1 MVNLWSFWVS
11 HRLIYH
17 ALYDTLI
24 PGHPL
29 LSVGGCCCGLMLS
42 PWQWKFIVQS
52 KREGTKRHSVNWSMW
67 FPSCIAGACDLVKG
81 KWVPDARPPDYTNET
96 CRFIQGHQ
104 NCMKNGRPDVGYLHW
119 KWQPDQCDL
128 PRINAKSFLKAM
140 RDRSMVFAG
149 DSIARNQFQSL
160 LCLLSQVFI
169 NFSLLHGAN
178 PL

>member
-1 MVNLWSFWVS
+1 M
-11 HRLIYH
+11 
-17 ALYDTLI
+17 
-24 PGHPL
+24 
-29 LSVGGCCCGLMLS
+29 
-42 PWQWKFIVQS
+42 
-52 KREGTKRHSVNWSMW
+52 
-67 FPSCIAGACDLVKG
+67 KG
-81 KWVPDARPPDYTNET
+81 KWVPDARPPGYTNET

-128 PRINAKSFLKAM
+128 PRIDAKSFLKAM

-160 LCLLSQVFI
+160 LCLLSQVLIILSF
-169 NFSLLHGAN
+169 LDGAN